1 MKVRVISIIVKTDC
15 YVLLCQLWLSLLLVT
30 GVMVNLSEAAKGG
43 AKSVINRNRR
53 QRNRGGHGIG
63 INHGDDTVEGGE
75 CPCDREH
82 GGAHPAMLKCV
93 SSNVRTKKRS
103 GTWSL

>member
-1 MKVRVISIIVKTDC
+1 M
-15 YVLLCQLWLSLLLVT
+15 LCQLWLSLLLVT

-75 CPCDREH
+75 CRCDRKH
-82 GGAHPAMLKCV
+82 GGAQPASSCSSV
-93 SSNVRTKKRS
+93 SVQMCGQRS
-103 GTWSL
+103 APGPGLCDI